1 MEQEKN
7 KVSTYFS
14 ARALQ
19 SMRSSGYR
27 DTTYALAEL
36 IDNSFDG
43 SATKTKIIF
52 FEKRDNSKRRYIDEI
67 IVCDNGDGMQK
78 EVLHECLTFGATTN
92 TDLNTMVSQKKKG
105 KFGFGLPNASLSQC
119 KLITA
124 YSWQK
129 SGQVFCTTLDLGN
142 ALDNNSIDLPDI
154 KSVPLP
160 SHYAQADAILN
171 KDHGVIISWK
181 ECDRLSAIKGE
192 TLCDHALPVLGQL
205 YRYLLVKGSS
215 IELEVY
221 EYNSG
226 KNTFARQYKK
236 NVVPNDP
243 LFLMSDT
250 CIAKDLNEAATKS
263 MAYSDFYKRFS
274 TGAATCKPTNIRH
287 DDSCQIVRFEWQGK
301 IYKLEIMASYAHI
314 DIQKPGIKIGAN
326 TDVGRFYGK
335 RDSISFVRA
344 DREIATG
351 DFGFYKRTEPQ
362 HRWWSIEVRFDA
374 DLDDLLDVYNTK
386 QGVNFKYTNTPPD
399 FDEITA
405 SLPQAR
411 AQFWSELSNTLTGI
425 YNVLFKQVRKQGRE
439 WDVKNE
445 SIPGSDTGTDEIQGS
460 TTDTEGALIKTD
472 GPRASAF
479 SDEELKA
486 LAQRLGEK
494 FPGVSAASISNAIA
508 QFNKTRAK
516 SVVLYQASADQS
528 LWTMTAVSG
537 ILITLINTTHSF
549 YENIMAPLRTLK
561 TEQALAAIELFISSL
576 ASEETGPDFQA
587 PDKRNVLE
595 DFRVN
600 VSVHLNRYIR
610 DNSISFQAEAEE
622 QG

>member
-1 MEQEKN
+1 M
-7 KVSTYFS
+7 STYFS

-36 IDNSFDG
+36 VDNSFDG

-52 FEKRDNSKRRYIDEI
+52 FEKRDNSNKRYIDEI
-67 IVCDNGDGMQK
+67 IVCDNGNGMQK
-78 EVLHECLTFGATTN
+78 EVLHGCLTFGASTN

-154 KSVPLP
+154 KPVPLP
-160 SHYAQADAILN
+160 SHYAPANAILN

-192 TLCDHALPVLGQL
+192 TLCDHARPVLGQI
-205 YRYLLVKGSS
+205 YRHLLAEGTA
-215 IELEVY
+215 IDLEVY
-221 EYNSG
+221 EFNSG
-226 KNTFARQYKK
+226 KKTFALQHKY
-236 NVVPNDP
+236 NVVANDP

-250 CIAKDLNEAATKS
+250 LVAKDLYELALSS
-263 MAYSDFYKRFS
+263 MPYSEYYKKFS
-274 TGAATCKPTNIRH
+274 TGNATCSATNIRH
-287 DDSCQIVRFEWQGK
+287 DDSCQTMRFQWQGK
-301 IYKLEIMASYAHI
+301 IYKLEITASYAHI
-314 DIQKPGIKIGAN
+314 DIQKPGIKIGAS
-326 TDVGRFYGK
+326 TEVGKFYGR

-362 HRWWSIEVRFDA
+362 HRWWSIEVKFDA

-386 QGVNFKYTNTPPD
+386 QGVNFKYTDLPPD
-399 FDEITA
+399 FEEITA

-411 AQFWSELSNTLTGI
+411 AQFWSELSNTLTSI
-425 YNVLFKQVRKQGRE
+425 YNELWKIVRKQGRE
-439 WDVKNE
+439 WDDNYE
-445 SIPGSDTGTDEIQGS
+445 PTPGTRTDDIPGATPDTQV
-460 TTDTEGALIKTD
+460 ALLKTD
-472 GPRASAF
+472 GKRENPF
-479 SDEELKA
+479 SDDQTEK
-486 LAQRLGEK
+486 LAERLAEK
-494 FPGVSAASISNAIA
+494 YPGVDAASISNAIA
-508 QFNKTRAK
+508 RFDAARSK
-516 SVVLYQASADQS
+516 SVVLYQASQDPS
-528 LWTMTAVSG
+528 LWTMTQVSG
-537 ILITLINTTHSF
+537 FLITLINTSHSF
-549 YENIMAPLRTLK
+549 YTNIMQPLRALK
-561 TEQALAAIELFISSL
+561 TEQALAALELFISSL
-576 ASEETGPDFQA
+576 ASEETGPNFLQRE
-587 PDKRNVLE
+587 KRDTLE
-595 DFRVN
+595 DFRMFVGI
-600 VSVHLNRYIR
+600 HLNKYIR
-610 DNSISFQAEAEE
+610 DNSISYQAEADE